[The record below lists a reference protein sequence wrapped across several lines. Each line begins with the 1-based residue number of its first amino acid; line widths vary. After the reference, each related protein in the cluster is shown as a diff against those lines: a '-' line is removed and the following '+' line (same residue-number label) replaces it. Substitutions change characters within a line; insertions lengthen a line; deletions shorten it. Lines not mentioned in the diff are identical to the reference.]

1 MINNKRFIKAYFFP
15 LLLFFLYSAFC
26 SGQNVNAL
34 QKKLDSLAEE
44 IPALNDTVDIT
55 VNGVSIQEFIRAIA
69 NNTGLNITIDPS
81 LNYRIVNNFSRV
93 KVKDVLVYLAKVYNL
108 EIKAIG
114 NILMVDMHV
123 EPPEPEPIQPDHDP
137 VVEYDTATGHLSI
150 ELKQDTLYEVAK
162 AITDI
167 TGKNVIISR
176 PIREQTVNGYI
187 KNMPFDNVMDK
198 LAYANGLEVSKTKD
212 GFYLV
217 EEQIQAPETT
227 PGRTSAATGTRSS
240 TRTGISGRGGDE
252 EMPEFEMSAVHPDSI
267 SLSVLDQSVYDI
279 IKSVSDELG
288 INYYMLSEIDKQITL
303 EVNGV
308 TYDNM
313 MAALLE
319 GTEYAYSKH
328 DNSYLIGQSDNTA
341 LKTTKVI
348 QLQYRTVDKISEF
361 IPEGISKETDV
372 IELTESNSLIV
383 TGTQLGVK
391 KIENFI
397 YEIDKIIPVVLIEVM
412 IVDITRSHT
421 FSAGLTAGLGEGVRQ
436 SSGSLYPGLDMQLST
451 RAVNDVIEG
460 LNGFG
465 WIRLGRVTPRFYATI
480 KAMEDNGI
488 LQVRST
494 PKLSTLNGH
503 EANMTRGQTTYY
515 KEERSNF
522 IGTQNPSL
530 SKSFTWKALNADLQV
545 SIKPIVSGDG
555 HITLDIEVSQSDFTG
570 REFKD
575 APPNS
580 VTRTFKSSI
589 RVKNQEMVLL
599 GGLEEIKKE
608 NTGTG
613 VPFLSRIPI
622 IKWLF
627 SSRTHSK
634 SKAKLNLFIKPTVIY

>member
-1 MINNKRFIKAYFFP
+1 MINKKRFIKTYFFP
-15 LLLFFLYSAFC
+15 LMLFFFTSTFC
-26 SGQNVNAL
+26 FGQNVNAL
-34 QKKLDSLAEE
+34 QEKLDSLADE

-93 KVKDVLVYLAKVYNL
+93 KVQDVLAYLAKVYHL

-114 NILMVDMHV
+114 NILMVDKHIV
-123 EPPEPEPIQPDHDP
+123 PPEPEPILPDHDP
-137 VVEYDTATGHLSI
+137 VVEYDTATGHLSL

-162 AITDI
+162 AIIDK
-167 TGKNVIISR
+167 TGKNVIISS
-176 PIREQTVNGYI
+176 PVREQTVNGYI

-198 LAYANGLEVSKTKD
+198 LAYANGLEISKTKD

-217 EEQIQAPETT
+217 EEQIQTTET
-227 PGRTSAATGTRSS
+227 PQGRTSPGSSARSS
-240 TRTGISGRGGDE
+240 TRQRISARGDDE
-252 EMPEFEMSAVHPDSI
+252 LPEFEISAERADSI
-267 SLSVLDQSVYDI
+267 SLSAVDQSVYDI
-279 IKSVSDELG
+279 IKTVSDELG

-303 EVNGV
+303 EVDGV

-348 QLQYRTVDKISEF
+348 QLQYRTVDKITEF

-391 KIENFI
+391 KIEDFI

-421 FSAGLTAGLGEGVRQ
+421 FSAGLTAGLGEGVSQ
-436 SSGSLYPGLDMQLST
+436 SGGTLYPGLDMNLST
-451 RAVNDVIEG
+451 QAINDVIEG
-460 LNGFG
+460 INGFG

-480 KAMEDNGI
+480 KAMEDNGV

-503 EANMTRGQTTYY
+503 EASMTRGQTTYY

-589 RVKNQEMVLL
+589 RVKNQEMILL

-613 VPFLSRIPI
+613 VPFLSRIPV

-627 SSRTHSK
+627 SSRTRSK
-634 SKAKLNLFIKPTVIY
+634 SNSKLNLFIKPTVIY

>member
-1 MINNKRFIKAYFFP
+1 MINKKRFIKTYFFP
-15 LLLFFLYSAFC
+15 LLLFFFTCTFAM
-26 SGQNVNAL
+26 GQDVKVL
-34 QKKLDSLAEE
+34 QEKLDSLAEE

-93 KVKDVLVYLAKVYNL
+93 KVKDVLVYLAKVYHL

-114 NILMVDMHV
+114 NILMVDKHIA
-123 EPPEPEPIQPDHDP
+123 PPEPEPIPPDHDP
-137 VVEYDTATGHLSI
+137 VVEYDTATGHLSL

-162 AITDI
+162 AIIDK
-167 TGKNVIISR
+167 TGKNVIISS
-176 PIREQTVNGYI
+176 PIRDQTVNGYI

-217 EEQIQAPETT
+217 EEQIQTTETPQGRIS
-227 PGRTSAATGTRSS
+227 PGSSARSS
-240 TRTGISGRGGDE
+240 TRQRISARGDDE
-252 EMPEFEMSAVHPDSI
+252 LPEFEISAERADSI
-267 SLSVLDQSVYDI
+267 SLSAIDQPVYDI
-279 IKSVSDELG
+279 IKAVSEELG

-328 DNSYLIGQSDNTA
+328 DDSYLVGKIDNTA

-348 QLQYRTVDKISEF
+348 QLQYRTVDKITEF

-372 IELTESNSLIV
+372 IELTESNSLII

-391 KIENFI
+391 KIEDFI

-421 FSAGLTAGLGEGVRQ
+421 FSAGITAGLGEGVSQ
-436 SSGSLYPGLDMQLST
+436 STGSLYPGLDMQLST
-451 RAVNDVIEG
+451 QAVNDVIQG
-460 LNGFG
+460 INGFG
-465 WIRLGRVTPRFYATI
+465 WIRLGRVTPHFYATI

-503 EANMTRGQTTYY
+503 EASMTRGQTTYY

-589 RVKNQEMVLL
+589 RVKNQEMILL

-613 VPFLSRIPI
+613 VPFLSRIPV

-627 SSRTHSK
+627 SSRTRSK
-634 SKAKLNLFIKPTVIY
+634 SNAKLNLFIKPTVIY